1 MDWIKPTQAFIE
13 RWWAYIDWCLKAE
26 IHAPVCQ
33 PFWSWA
39 TGALLGIVILAVV
52 WAVAKFISYRIK
64 LAAALRA
71 EEEREAV
78 ADEDTMREHTWD
90 GDKAYQ
96 TDLPAEEV
104 ERRIKDALVARA
116 NQGKLPPIV

>member
-1 MDWIKPTQAFIE
+1 MGVHRLVPAGGIPG
-13 RWWAYIDWCLKAE
+13 
-26 IHAPVCQ
+26 PVCQ

-39 TGALLGIVILAVV
+39 NTALLGIVVVAVV
-52 WAVAKFISYRIK
+52 WIAAKFISYRLK
-64 LAAALRA
+64 LAAAWRA
-71 EEEREAV
+71 EQEREAI

-96 TDLPAEEV
+96 TDVAPEEMR
-104 ERRIKDALVARA
+104 RRIKDALVARA